1 MIYKIVQI
9 FFHFWPLCGHYSSKF
24 DENRHFFAKTHFFL
38 KWIENRQ
45 KFIKRSKNWHDW
57 SLGQSLKL
65 FCIWIFSFFL
75 FRTIY
80 GISRPFLAKMTFLTK
95 KWPFWP
101 QNCFNC
107 HEISHKYIFWWYL
120 LIYKI
125 VQIFFHFWP
134 FFGHFSSK
142 FDENRHF
149 FEKTHFF
156 LKMKR
161 KSTKIYKKVQKLA
174 WLVLEAV
181 SKTLWFWIFSFSEN
195 LWDF

>member
-1 MIYKIVQI
+1 MG
-9 FFHFWPLCGHYSSKF
+9 FLGH
-24 DENRHFFAKTHFFL
+24 
-38 KWIENRQ
+38 
-45 KFIKRSKNWHDW
+45 
-57 SLGQSLKL
+57 
-65 FCIWIFSFFL
+65 
-75 FRTIY
+75 
-80 GISRPFLAKMTFLTK
+80 FLAKMKFLTK

-149 FEKTHFF
+149 FAKTHFI
-156 LKMKR
+156 LKMNR
-161 KSTKIYKKVQKLA
+161 KSPKIYKKVQKLA
-174 WLVLEAV
+174 WLVLGAV
-181 SKTLWFWIFSFSEN
+181 SKTLWFWIFSFFLFRTIYGISMP
-195 LWDF
+195 FFS